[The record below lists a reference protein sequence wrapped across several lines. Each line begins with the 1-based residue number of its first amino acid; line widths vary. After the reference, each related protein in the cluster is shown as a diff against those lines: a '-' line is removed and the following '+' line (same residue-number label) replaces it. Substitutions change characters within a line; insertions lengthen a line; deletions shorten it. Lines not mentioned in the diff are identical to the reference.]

1 MQAKILT
8 FDPFGFLK
16 QWASI
21 GWLETYILSIKKKKR
36 KFCLMFVFYFMYLFM
51 GSLCGMWGLSSLT
64 GDRTDT
70 PCSGSAEF

>member
-21 GWLETYILSIKKKKR
+21 GWLETYILSVKKKK
-36 KFCLMFVFYFMYLFM
+36 KKILLDVCFLFYVFIY
-51 GSLCGMWGLSSLT
+51 GLSVWHV
-64 GDRTDT
+64 
-70 PCSGSAEF
+70 GS